1 MDPYNCLF
9 SFKCFAKLVSK
20 GALQASGVDIAS
32 QLLWVGTI
40 LQAGHG
46 WFSAMSESSL
56 QGGSG
61 VYDSMTSMILS
72 SSSLMIRFYPNL
84 MNIPMTA
91 DPHILKVMEE
101 ALIASCQLVGLMN
114 RIRAAVVEFRAQF
127 WWSALSCGGSGSF
140 VSLYWRALEALEA
153 LDDLKSEFVLK
164 RFEVSAE
171 ESEEL
176 M

>member
-1 MDPYNCLF
+1 
-9 SFKCFAKLVSK
+9 
-20 GALQASGVDIAS
+20 
-32 QLLWVGTI
+32 
-40 LQAGHG
+40 
-46 WFSAMSESSL
+46 MSESSL

-61 VYDSMTSMILS
+61 FYDSMTSMILS

-140 VSLYWRALEALEA
+140 VSLYWRALEALECLRYFDA
-153 LDDLKSEFVLK
+153 HTM
-164 RFEVSAE
+164 RCH
-171 ESEEL
+171 
-176 M
+176 MM

>member
-1 MDPYNCLF
+1 
-9 SFKCFAKLVSK
+9 
-20 GALQASGVDIAS
+20 
-32 QLLWVGTI
+32 
-40 LQAGHG
+40 
-46 WFSAMSESSL
+46 
-56 QGGSG
+56 
-61 VYDSMTSMILS
+61 MILS
-72 SSSLMIRFYPNL
+72 SSSLIRFYPNL

-114 RIRAAVVEFRAQF
+114 RNRAAVVEFRAQF

-153 LDDLKSEFVLK
+153 LEALDDLKSEFVLK